1 MVVAPRARRALAL
14 LGAACAALS
23 LMLASIRPLLA
34 QASTGSVQGVVYD
47 SLTSRPLAGA
57 MVEVSGTTQMV
68 TTDKQGRFRIDSLS
82 PGSHRVSFSA
92 IELDSIGLFGF
103 AREVQVRA
111 NATERVTLATPS
123 FRTMYAQLCAPIEK
137 PVRDSA
143 IVFGTVT
150 NAATGARVDS
160 ARVQFSW
167 FGVVTDKR
175 GVRMEETAREARSGS
190 NGDYG
195 ICGLPSDLSLTTR
208 ALTKDAASGIVQ
220 TSIGDARIV
229 RVDLAVSAELHAAEV
244 AHRQSAD
251 SLPVRAHGS
260 STVRGIVKDER
271 GRPLVNALVVL
282 AAADT
287 AVRTDAGGRF
297 QIGNAPAGTQQIE
310 VRQLGLG
317 AVSRVVQLESN
328 KTFEVDFTL
337 SPATVLSTVN
347 VRGNRVGFDQNS
359 YLTRKKV
366 GFGRFVES
374 AELVKRADLVGAL
387 RYVPGLMVELNGFD
401 FNLFT
406 TRRKP
411 LGGRCS
417 PTIVIDGVPEMR
429 MTNGST
435 IPLDGSPPPPP
446 TAPSMLTT
454 LNLRDVVAIEFYA
467 SQAGIPLQYSMQ
479 GGFDCGMLL
488 VWTKA
493 ARW

>member
-1 MVVAPRARRALAL
+1 MLVSARTLH
-14 LGAACAALS
+14 
-23 LMLASIRPLLA
+23 A
-34 QASTGSVQGVVYD
+34 QASTGSLQGVVYD

-57 MVEVSGTTQMV
+57 MVEVSGSTQMA

-82 PGSHRVSFSA
+82 PGAHRVSFSA
-92 IELDSIGLFGF
+92 VELDSIGLFGF
-103 AREVQVRA
+103 ARDVQVRA
-111 NATERVTLATPS
+111 STVERVTLATPS
-123 FRTMYAQLCAPIEK
+123 FRTMYTQLCAPIDK

-150 NAATGARVDS
+150 SAATGARVDS

-167 FGVVTDKR
+167 FGVVAGKG
-175 GVRMEETAREARSGS
+175 GVRMEETAREARTGS

-195 ICGLPSDLSLTTR
+195 ICGLPADLSLTTR
-208 ALTKDAASGIVQ
+208 ALATNAASGLVQ

-229 RVDLAVSAELHAAEV
+229 RVDLTVSAELHAAEV
-244 AHRQSAD
+244 AHATNAD
-251 SLPVRAHGS
+251 STVLRAHGS
-260 STVRGIVKDER
+260 STVRGVVKDER

-287 AVRTDAGGRF
+287 AVRTDAAGRF
-297 QIGNAPAGTQQIE
+297 QIGSAPAGTQQIE
-310 VRQLGLG
+310 VRQIGLG
-317 AVSRVVQLESN
+317 AVSRVVQLESG
-328 KTFEVDFTL
+328 KTTDVDFTL

-366 GFGRFVES
+366 GFGRYVES
-374 AELVKRADLVGAL
+374 AELMKRADLVGAL
-387 RYVPGLMVELNGFD
+387 RYIPGIDIQANGFD
-401 FNLFT
+401 FNVFT

-411 LGGRCS
+411 FGGRCS

-429 MTNGST
+429 VSNGST

-488 VWTKA
+488 VWTKS